1 MDGVPGRSAVRFAS
15 RVAAGEALARAV
27 VDEFPRA
34 PAAVLALP
42 RGGVPTAV
50 PVARELH
57 APLDVILVRKV
68 AAAGNPELGIGAVAE
83 GGVRALDG
91 TLIGHL
97 AMSPDE
103 VRNSIAVADAELASQ
118 IEEYRRRHPG
128 QDLHGRTAVIVD
140 DGLATGSTA
149 VAAVH
154 AARARGAARVVIAV
168 PVASREAV
176 LRLSSE
182 ADEVIALEVP
192 DRFRS
197 VGDWYADFSPVPAAE
212 VHALLS
218 QGSQAAAFDP
228 QVRAVQVPVGGRLSV
243 DGDLGVPGEAAGLV
257 IFAHG
262 SGSSRH
268 SARNRQVAGRLQ
280 QAGLAT
286 LLLDLLT
293 GSEESDR
300 SKVFDIG
307 LLSSRLKAAIDWCSA
322 SPQLSALPVGL
333 FGASTGAGAALVA
346 AAGDDRVH
354 AVVSRGGRPDLAGA
368 ALAGVRA
375 PVLLIVGG
383 NDIEVLELNRDAQ
396 RHLAGPSELAVV
408 PRAGHLFEEKGALE
422 RVGDLSAD
430 WFGRYLVVP
439 AVVA

>member
-1 MDGVPGRSAVRFAS
+1 MDGVPGPHGPRFAS
-15 RVAAGEALARAV
+15 RVAAGEALAKAV
-27 VDEFPRA
+27 ADEFPRA
-34 PAAVLALP
+34 PTTVLALP

-83 GGVRALDG
+83 GGVRALNG

-97 AMSPDE
+97 AMSPEE
-103 VRNSIAVADAELASQ
+103 VRHSVAVADAELASQ
-118 IEEYRRRHPG
+118 IEEYRHGHAG
-128 QDLHGRTAVIVD
+128 QSLNGRTAVIID

-197 VGDWYADFSPVPAAE
+197 VGDWYSEFSPVPAAE
-212 VHALLS
+212 VHSLLS
-218 QGSQAAAFDP
+218 QGARAAASDP
-228 QVRAVQVPVGGRLSV
+228 PVRAVEVPVGGRLFL
-243 DGDLGVPGEAAGLV
+243 DGDLGVPENATGLV

-268 SARNRQVAGRLQ
+268 SARNRQVSRRLQ

-300 SKVFDIG
+300 SNVFDIG
-307 LLSSRLKAAIDWCSA
+307 LLSSRLKATIDWCSA
-322 SPQLSALPVGL
+322 WPPVAALPVGL

-375 PVLLIVGG
+375 PVLLIVGA
-383 NDIEVLELNRDAQ
+383 NDVEVLELNRDAQ

-408 PRAGHLFEEKGALE
+408 PRAGHLFEEEGALE

-439 AVVA
+439 AGVA